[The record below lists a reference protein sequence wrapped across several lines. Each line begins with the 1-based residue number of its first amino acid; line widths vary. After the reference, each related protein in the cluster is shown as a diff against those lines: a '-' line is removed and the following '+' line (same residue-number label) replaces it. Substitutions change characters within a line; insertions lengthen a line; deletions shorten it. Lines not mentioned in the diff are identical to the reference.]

1 MMRSTVISANDP
13 RWMQALSQLMLDTEP
28 VHTGEWQS
36 KDTSA
41 SKVHATYEMMDVRL
55 HLAVPPSVD
64 TLQMM
69 TMPNLPWA
77 EDHFLERVS
86 GIPHNPP
93 PSHKDWPW
101 ARHNADHQDG
111 SEKFSHTYPERFW
124 PRYTGG
130 RIVPFDP
137 GDPGDLEFR
146 DGKTYRVFKGN
157 RVELNSERWVQ
168 QERQGIRFRYGD
180 LNDVVDLLVSRPL
193 TRQAYLPVWFP
204 EDTGAHHGQRVPC
217 TIGYH
222 FMVRDA
228 QLHCWYTI
236 RSCDLVRHLRD
247 DVYLAARL
255 MQWMVQR
262 VNDRWSSEVG
272 DHADNRTLLDTGI
285 LYMTISS
292 LHAFVGDEWKL
303 RQIT

>member
-1 MMRSTVISANDP
+1 
-13 RWMQALSQLMLDTEP
+13 MQALSQLMLDTEP

-36 KDTSA
+36 KDTSE

-124 PRYTGG
+124 PRFAGTHRQSLAKRGS
-130 RIVPFDP
+130 VPSD
-137 GDPGDLEFR
+137 
-146 DGKTYRVFKGN
+146 
-157 RVELNSERWVQ
+157 SH
-168 QERQGIRFRYGD
+168 QGIRFRYGD
-180 LNDVVDLLVSRPL
+180 LNDVVELLVRRPL

-272 DHADNRTLLDTGI
+272 NDRTLLDTGI